1 MCTNLELKINLELS
15 DLRERERK
23 RLRDMSVCV
32 WESERKKTQ
41 NQYMRINKIGLDRQS
56 MKLNPKL

>member
-1 MCTNLELKINLELS
+1 MCTNLELKINLELP
-15 DLRERERK
+15 DLRERERE
-23 RLRDMSVCV
+23 R
-32 WESERKKTQ
+32 ESERKRKTQ